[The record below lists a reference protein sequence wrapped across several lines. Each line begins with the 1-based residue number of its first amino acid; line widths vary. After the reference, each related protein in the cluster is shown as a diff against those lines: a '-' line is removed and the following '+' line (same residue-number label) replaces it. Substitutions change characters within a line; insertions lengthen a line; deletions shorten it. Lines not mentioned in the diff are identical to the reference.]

1 MISIAHMYLV
11 YLPANEGSFHPSSWW
26 VSRYN
31 QHMDYWG
38 GSLPGSRKCECG
50 IMGKCVDT
58 TKWCNCDSG
67 KELHHVLTQVW
78 HIFSALFKMYNVC
91 VCVKLQMCTW
101 VVKMVIV
108 ASGRVW
114 FLVGPRDFSV
124 PHNNQTSSW
133 AHPSFSWVG
142 IMGSFMG
149 VRSVGA
155 RVWPLASV

>member
-11 YLPANEGSFHPSSWW
+11 YFPANEGSFHPNSWW

-31 QHMDYWG
+31 QRMDYWG

-78 HIFSALFKMYNVC
+78 HTNSLVFSNCTVDFVC
-91 VCVKLQMCTW
+91 VHVCVQVQMCTW
-101 VVKMVIV
+101 
-108 ASGRVW
+108 G
-114 FLVGPRDFSV
+114 
-124 PHNNQTSSW
+124 
-133 AHPSFSWVG
+133 
-142 IMGSFMG
+142 
-149 VRSVGA
+149 
-155 RVWPLASV
+155 